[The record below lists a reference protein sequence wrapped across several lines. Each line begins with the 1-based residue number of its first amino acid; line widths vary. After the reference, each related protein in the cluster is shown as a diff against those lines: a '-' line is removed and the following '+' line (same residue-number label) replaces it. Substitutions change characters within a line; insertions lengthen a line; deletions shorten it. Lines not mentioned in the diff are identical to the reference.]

1 MLHHLT
7 MKYGVQKQIARK
19 AKITSQ
25 FINQIL
31 SGRRRPSWSVAK
43 RLAVTTNTEPELW
56 LDGKPEDIKAALDEM
71 G

>member
-7 MKYGVQKQIARK
+7 MKHGAQKQIAEK
-19 AKITSQ
+19 AEITSQ
-25 FINQIL
+25 FVNQIL

-43 RLAVTTNTEPELW
+43 RLAAITNTKPELW
-56 LDGKPEDIKAALDEM
+56 LDGQPEDIKQALDEM